1 MGRPRKE
8 ELRELK
14 EEEQKELK
22 RVVKATSERVDTVKR
37 AKALLAVAAGATL
50 TAAGQEAGLSREAVA
65 QMVTRFNRGGLAVLA
80 IAAGRGRK
88 PTYTSEQRARVLAE
102 VQREPD
108 REKDQTATWSLM
120 LLRDALR
127 KTALPQIAAETIRE
141 ALHEA
146 GYSYQRTRTWCR
158 TGYALRKRK
167 SGTVTVY
174 DLETLEKNLGWQ
186 AYLEANVKLSLVFP
200 LKEHTSR

>member
-14 EEEQKELK
+14 EEEQQELK
-22 RVVKATSERVDTVKR
+22 RVVKATSERLDAIKR

-50 TAAGQEAGLSREAVA
+50 TVAGREGGLSREAAA
-65 QMVTRFNRGGLAVLA
+65 QVVKRFNQRGLAVLE

-88 PTYTSEQRARVLAE
+88 PTYTSEQRACVLAE

-108 REKDQTATWSLM
+108 REKDQTATWSLL

-127 KTALPQIAAETIRE
+127 KRGLPQIAAETIRQV
-141 ALHEA
+141 LHEA
-146 GYSYQRTRTWCR
+146 GYSYQRTRSWVR
-158 TGYALRKRK
+158 TGYAIRKRK
-167 SGTVTVY
+167 SGTVITY
-174 DLETLEKNLGWQ
+174 DPQTPEK
-186 AYLEANVKLSLVFP
+186 KD
-200 LKEHTSR
+200 

>member
-1 MGRPRKE
+1 M
-8 ELRELK
+8 LR
-14 EEEQKELK
+14 
-22 RVVKATSERVDTVKR
+22 
-37 AKALLAVAAGATL
+37 
-50 TAAGQEAGLSREAVA
+50 
-65 QMVTRFNRGGLAVLA
+65 RFNRRGLAVLE

-88 PTYTSEQRARVLAE
+88 PTYTSQQRARVLAE

-127 KTALPQIAAETIRE
+127 KTDLPQIAAETIRE
-141 ALHEA
+141 VLHEA

-158 TGYALRKRK
+158 TGYALRVRK

-174 DLETLEKNLGWQ
+174 DLETPEKKG
-186 AYLEANVKLSLVFP
+186 
-200 LKEHTSR
+200 

>member
-65 QMVTRFNRGGLAVLA
+65 QMVTRFNRCGLAVLE

-88 PTYTSEQRARVLAE
+88 PTYTSEQKARILAE
-102 VQREPD
+102 VQRTPD
-108 REKDQTATWSLM
+108 RKEDQTATWSL
-120 LLRDALR
+120 LTLRYALR
-127 KTALPQIAAETIRE
+127 QGELPHIAKETIRQV
-141 ALHEA
+141 LLEA
-146 GYSYQRTRTWCR
+146 GYSYQQTRTWCR

-174 DLETLEKNLGWQ
+174 DLETLEK
-186 AYLEANVKLSLVFP
+186 KD
-200 LKEHTSR
+200 

>member
-14 EEEQKELK
+14 PEERQELQ
-22 RVVKATSERVDTVKR
+22 RVVKATSERVDAVKR
-37 AKALLAVAAGATL
+37 AKALLTVAAGTTL
-50 TAAGQEAGLSREAVA
+50 TEASQEAELSREAVA
-65 QMVTRFNRGGLAVLA
+65 QLVTRFNQRGLAVLE

-88 PTYTSEQRARVLAE
+88 PTYTSEQRSRVLAE
-102 VQREPD
+102 IQREPD

-120 LLRDALR
+120 SLRKALR
-127 KTALPQIAAETIRE
+127 KTDLPLIATATIR
-141 ALHEA
+141 AVLHEA
-146 GYSYQRTRTWCR
+146 GYRYQRTRTWCR

-174 DLETLEKNLGWQ
+174 DVETPEK
-186 AYLEANVKLSLVFP
+186 KD
-200 LKEHTSR
+200 

>member
-1 MGRPRKE
+1 M
-8 ELRELK
+8 
-14 EEEQKELK
+14 
-22 RVVKATSERVDTVKR
+22 VKR
-37 AKALLAVAAGATL
+37 
-50 TAAGQEAGLSREAVA
+50 
-65 QMVTRFNRGGLAVLA
+65 FNQRGLAVLE

-88 PTYTSEQRARVLAE
+88 PTYTSEQRACVLAE

-127 KTALPQIAAETIRE
+127 KTGLPQIAAETIRE
-141 ALHEA
+141 VLHEA

-174 DLETLEKNLGWQ
+174 DVETDGAKKTDRAGLRAGR
-186 AYLEANVKLSLVFP
+186 
-200 LKEHTSR
+200 SRWDRATQ

>member
-22 RVVKATSERVDTVKR
+22 RAVKATSERVDTVKR
-37 AKALLAVAAGATL
+37 AKARLSVAAGATL
-50 TAAGQEAGLSREAVA
+50 TKASQEAGLSREAVA
-65 QMVTRFNRGGLAVLA
+65 QMVTRFNRCGLAVLE

-88 PTYTSEQRARVLAE
+88 PTYTRKPRARVLAE

-108 REKDQTATWSLM
+108 REKDQTATWSLI

-141 ALHEA
+141 VLHEA

-174 DLETLEKNLGWQ
+174 DLETLEK
-186 AYLEANVKLSLVFP
+186 KD
-200 LKEHTSR
+200 